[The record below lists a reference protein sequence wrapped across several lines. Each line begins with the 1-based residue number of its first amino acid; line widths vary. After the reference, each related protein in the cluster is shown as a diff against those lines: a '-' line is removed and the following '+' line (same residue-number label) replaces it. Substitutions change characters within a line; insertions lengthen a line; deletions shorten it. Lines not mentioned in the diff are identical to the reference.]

1 MRFLTGTL
9 LIFIVLCCHQATAT
23 VSPIVISKVIEY
35 GEVTCPSWITVLY
48 TVTTRSK
55 VACVSLG
62 LQNVFCQTIQY
73 NGHNKE
79 CILIMDRI
87 SSNMKFFS
95 NPNLLIINL
104 NRDPCTGLQTI
115 TFDDIP
121 NISPTDNA
129 IPTSYACFN
138 WINGWYANTTT
149 NSFVNTGYLT
159 VLTSG
164 QYVALNRNGTTLTI
178 NLTDKLFD
186 IVSYFAAAAYTN
198 SLQMIIQ
205 GSRNNT
211 LINTTSITLN
221 TSTRFLVQLNWTNI
235 DNITISSSPSGLGN
249 QFAIDN
255 LVVIFS

>member
-1 MRFLTGTL
+1 MRLLTGAL
-9 LIFIVLCCHQATAT
+9 LIFIVLYCHQATAT

-35 GEVTCPSWITVLY
+35 SQVECPSWTTVLY

-79 CILIMDRI
+79 CTLIMDRI
-87 SSNMKFFS
+87 STNMNFLS

-115 TFDDIP
+115 TFDDIL
-121 NISPTDNA
+121 NISPIQNA
-129 IPTSYACFN
+129 IPSSYACFN
-138 WINGWYANTTT
+138 WINGWYANATT
-149 NSFVNTGYLT
+149 NSTTNTGYQV

-164 QYVALNRNGTTLTI
+164 QYVALNRNGTTLKI
-178 NLTDKLFD
+178 NLSNKLFD
-186 IVSYFAAAAYTN
+186 IISFWAASAYTTGLRI
-198 SLQMIIQ
+198 SIQ

-211 LINTTSITLN
+211 LVNATSISLHTN
-221 TSTRFLVQLNWTNI
+221 AASLVQLNWTNI

-249 QFAIDN
+249 QFTIDN